1 MQQKVVLIGGPGTGK
16 SSILREFISRGY
28 ECMPE
33 ISREVTLKAQKEGI
47 DQLFLSQPLLF
58 SQMLLE
64 GREQQYLDAQN
75 NIANVIF
82 FDRGIP
88 DVHAYMNYLGTEYPS
103 VYKEKSNKY
112 LYDKVFMLAPW
123 KEIYKSDNERYES
136 FEQSV
141 KIDTFL
147 REAYLEV
154 GYEIINVPFG
164 TVKERCDFI
173 LHSLQNDVQ

>member
-1 MQQKVVLIGGPGTGK
+1 
-16 SSILREFISRGY
+16 
-28 ECMPE
+28 MPE

-47 DQLFLSQPLLF
+47 DQLFLEQPLLF

-64 GREQQYLDAQN
+64 GREQQYLEAEKNDTD
-75 NIANVIF
+75 IVF

-88 DVHAYMNYLGTEYPS
+88 DVHAYMNFLGNEYPT

-112 LYDKVFMLAPW
+112 LYNKVFMCAPW
-123 KEIYKSDNERYES
+123 ESIYKSDNERYET
-136 FEQSV
+136 FEQAIE
-141 KIDTFL
+141 IDTFL
-147 REAYLEV
+147 KDAYKEL

-173 LHSLQNDVQ
+173 LQSL

>member
-16 SSILREFISRGY
+16 SSILRELIKRGY

-47 DQLFLSQPLLF
+47 DQLFLTQPLLF

-64 GREQQYLDAQN
+64 GREQQYLDAVKSN
-75 NIANVIF
+75 SEIVF

-88 DVHAYMNYLGTEYPS
+88 DVHAYMNYLGSEYPS
-103 VYKEKSNKY
+103 MYKEKSSKY

-123 KEIYKSDNERYES
+123 EEIYVSDNERYET
-136 FEQSV
+136 FEQAV

-147 REAYLEV
+147 RDAYQEI
-154 GYEIINVPFG
+154 GYTIVNVPFG

-173 LHSLQNDVQ
+173 LQSL